1 MIRYLLA
8 EEVLGEIRVQAA
20 FHLEM
25 KSYMVEPA
33 HLLEDAFSMERIADL
48 DPVPY

>member
-1 MIRYLLA
+1 MIRYLLV

-25 KSYMVEPA
+25 KYYMAEAA
-33 HLLEDAFSMERIADL
+33 HLPEDVFLMEKIADL
-48 DPVPY
+48 GTVPY